1 MFFATVLF
9 GHRSYVD
16 GDNLDGQQG
25 DGETME
31 VTITSAQGI
40 VNNLYG
46 VAYAMLYDDRRM
58 VVR

>member
-1 MFFATVLF
+1 MAIILM
-9 GHRSYVD
+9 D
-16 GDNLDGQQG
+16 KQG

-40 VNNLYG
+40 VSNLHG